1 MMWFSQTISFVQL
14 KSGKLKA
21 DNVMGIIFD
30 KRLVNIGVVE
40 RMNNQGPVESAAN
53 MESGSRV
60 FVYEV
65 VGLRQNRESDQTNY
79 PIRKSGSVFIRV
91 PYNRMNQEMRR
102 ITRLGGKIVSIY
114 PVSALEQGTNRTV
127 LTNTESDLSI
137 PAPVSVEKKQNTIPA
152 TSSEAQGFA
161 KPPAKDKKGN
171 SMTQA
176 KAKKDA
182 HADVPVNIYR
192 PNAPFIGKCI
202 SNETLVKEGGIGI
215 VQHLKFDLSAGNL
228 RYLEGQS
235 IGIIPPG
242 VDKNGKPE
250 KLRLYSIASTRHGD
264 NLDDKT
270 ISLCVRQ
277 LEYKHPETGET
288 VYGVCSTYLTKIKP
302 GDDVKITGP
311 VGKEMLLP
319 EDPEANVI
327 MLATG
332 TGIAPM
338 RTYLWRMFKDAE
350 RKANPEYQFKGFSW
364 LLFGVPTSP
373 NILYK
378 EELEAMQEKYPKNF
392 RLTYAISREQNNPA
406 GGRMYIQDRVAE
418 HADELWQLIKNEK
431 THTYICGLRGM
442 EDGIDAALSAAAA
455 KEGVVWS
462 DYQKDLK
469 KAHRWHV
476 ETY

>member
-1 MMWFSQTISFVQL
+1 MY
-14 KSGKLKA
+14 
-21 DNVMGIIFD
+21 
-30 KRLVNIGVVE
+30 
-40 RMNNQGPVESAAN
+40 NQGAVEGAASI
-53 MESGSRV
+53 ESGSRV

-65 VGLRQNRESDQTNY
+65 VGLRQNEETDQTDY

-102 ITRLGGKIVSIY
+102 ITRLGGKIVSIHPITVLEPVNGKAAVEITNSEISELVT
-114 PVSALEQGTNRTV
+114 PVSANSEVSELVTPVNADSEENGKATPVITN
-127 LTNTESDLSI
+127 
-137 PAPVSVEKKQNTIPA
+137 
-152 TSSEAQGFA
+152 SEVKGFA
-161 KPPAKDKKGN
+161 KSPAKEKKGTT
-171 SMTQA
+171 MTQG
-176 KAKKDA
+176 KAK
-182 HADVPVNIYR
+182 HADVPVNTYR

-202 SNETLVKEGGIGI
+202 SNEPLVKEDGIGI

-228 RYLEGQS
+228 KYIEGQS

-264 NLDDKT
+264 DVDDKT

-277 LEYKHPETGET
+277 LEYKHPESGET
-288 VYGVCSTYLTKIKP
+288 IYGVCSTYLTQLKS

-338 RTYLWRMFKDAE
+338 RAYLWRMFKDNE
-350 RKANPEYQFKGFSW
+350 RAANPEYQFKGFSW

-378 EELEAMQEKYPKNF
+378 EELEEMQQKYPDNF
-392 RLTYAISREQNNPA
+392 RLTYAISREQKNPE

-442 EDGIDAALSAAAA
+442 EDGIDAALTTAAA
-455 KEGVVWS
+455 KEGVTWS
-462 DYQKDLK
+462 SYQKDLK